1 MWHTLKE
8 QKQIR
13 EFRSVGFMVYKWV
26 LLLDMSTAVQA
37 SDEERILP
45 LIKAALD
52 RNTESTD
59 ELLMQY

>member
-52 RNTESTD
+52 RNTESAD